1 LIPPFTHRTSKTILC
16 NISLLQKWRVFCFFR
31 GSFAHPPLQRHDIT
45 ARQIKTLAR
54 WSSEMA
60 TARKNCRKKTSK
72 RTAKPDKSPA
82 LSVVTVRIS
91 DEEKGRI
98 DEIMRSLDIER
109 YSDMMRMAL
118 QMVKHRQPAQS
129 R

>member
-1 LIPPFTHRTSKTILC
+1 VARHLLFTLEASLIRRWKGM
-16 NISLLQKWRVFCFFR
+16 N
-31 GSFAHPPLQRHDIT
+31 IT
-45 ARQIKTLAR
+45 ARQIDTLAR

-60 TARKNCRKKTSK
+60 TARKNYRKKTSK
-72 RTAKPDKSPA
+72 RTAKPDKAPT

-98 DEIMRSLDIER
+98 DEIMRSLDITR

-118 QMVKHRQPAQS
+118 QMVKHKQPAQS
-129 R
+129 W